1 MSDPAELVQWVEC
14 SRCSKW
20 RIIQPHPDGSH
31 QDIPDIWFCEMNT
44 DVLYNNCE
52 APEQEYKAPEPIV
65 DLPPL
70 LIPQVKRLPKLND
83 PESIR
88 NRLKGLSN
96 EELLA
101 AYESI
106 DISKLLEEEFGGPSK
121 IELAKSV
128 DLITEFPAPVETTKS
143 SKKSSS
149 KTSASTKKI
158 YDIDLMRKEL
168 HALINEAD
176 QLLHDNV
183 TSQIR
188 R

>member
-1 MSDPAELVQWVEC
+1 MASDPAELVQWVEC

-20 RIIQPHPDGSH
+20 RIIPPNPDGSH
-31 QDIPDIWFCEMNT
+31 NDIPDIWFCEMNT
-44 DVLYNNCE
+44 DVMYSTCE

-65 DLPPL
+65 PL
-70 LIPQVKRLPKLND
+70 LIPQPVKRMPKLND

-106 DISKLLEEEFGGPSK
+106 DVEKILADEFGGATRL
-121 IELAKSV
+121 ELARSHELVTTDLPVDVSV
-128 DLITEFPAPVETTKS
+128 KTG
-143 SKKSSS
+143 SKKS
-149 KTSASTKKI
+149 KTAAAPLKKI
-158 YDIDLMRKEL
+158 YDIDLMRKEMKL
-168 HALINEAD
+168 LVQEAD
-176 QLLHDNV
+176 QLLASNI